1 MSLGKQAEAIA
12 DYEAALKL
20 EPKNSGVL
28 NNLAWVLA
36 TSPDDKLRNGKRAI
50 ELAKQAC
57 EVTEYKQAH
66 ILSTLAAGYAETGD
80 FDTAINW
87 SKKAVE
93 LRRRRA
99 QGPAGQGAGK
109 LRGQEALARSVAAA
123 DDPAADQTA
132 KPEKNAAPGKRRHGP
147 QRSPGS

>member
-1 MSLGKQAEAIA
+1 M
-12 DYEAALKL
+12 
-20 EPKNSGVL
+20 L

-36 TSPDDKLRNGKRAI
+36 TSPEDKLRNGKRAI

-80 FDTAINW
+80 FETAITW

-93 LRRRRA
+93 SGGDELK
-99 QGPAGQGAGK
+99 GQLTK
-109 LRGQEALARSVAAA
+109 ELESYEDKKPWREAAPPL
-123 DDPAADQTA
+123 DDPADQTA
-132 KPEKNAAPGKRRHGP
+132 QPEKNAAPGSDDTARNKVGD
-147 QRSPGS
+147 